1 MPRVVDHDERRRDI
15 AAALL
20 AVAARDGHDGVNS
33 RAVARELGVAVGSLW
48 HYFDG
53 FDDVIRAA
61 AAEVTRRTE
70 ERIRTAT
77 EGLRGL
83 ARLEAIMREVL
94 PVDATTRT
102 EAHVVVGFWGRLAS
116 IAPTA
121 EASAPTIPLWRTETS
136 EALEQAVAD
145 GELRA
150 GTPLDD
156 ILALL
161 RAITYG
167 QQIVEVAEPA
177 DAATHLR
184 VLAAILH
191 PWRA

>member
-1 MPRVVDHDERRRDI
+1 MPRVVDHDARRRDI

-20 AVAARDGHDGVNS
+20 AVAARDGHDGVSS

-70 ERIRTAT
+70 DRIRAAT

-83 ARLEAIMREVL
+83 ARLDAIMREVL
-94 PVDATTRT
+94 PVDAVTRT

-116 IAPTA
+116 LAPTA
-121 EASAPTIPLWRTETS
+121 DASMATIPLWRTETA
-136 EALEQAVAD
+136 EALEEAVAD
-145 GELRA
+145 GELRRD
-150 GTPLDD
+150 TPLDD
-156 ILALL
+156 VLALL

-177 DAATHLR
+177 DPAAHLR
-184 VLAAILH
+184 VLAAILS